1 MAKFT
6 WVRPTRS
13 GVLMTIGII
22 VLAGLLLGGLFW
34 LKQTGE
40 QARRDE
46 AISTAEQ
53 QLQQES
59 EQGVALNEGDTTQ
72 TENTNEETSE
82 GQAQSDTSSVASS
95 AADVQELPQ
104 TGPAANV
111 IGMVVVGLVTFAI
124 ASYYRSRRL
133 LS

>member
-40 QARRDE
+40 QSRRDE